1 MANLWTSDSGRYAK
15 EEVVSSAQSIIIRV
29 DLNLITLHG
38 FEGLP
43 ERLTFSFILI
53 HFILILIDIYFCL

>member
-1 MANLWTSDSGRYAK
+1 MANLWTSDSGRYAR

-43 ERLTFSFILI
+43 ERLTF
-53 HFILILIDIYFCL
+53 